1 MQFKD
6 YYAAL
11 GIEPSAGEADIK
23 KAYRRLARK
32 YHPDVS
38 KEAGAEEQFKTINE
52 AYEVLKDP
60 QKRAA
65 YDRLRAQGYRS
76 GDEVMGG
83 GVPPQGFQFDDL
95 FSDAAGRNSG
105 FSHFFESLFANQ
117 HGRFRSASGAHSA
130 ATGPGKMQRRSTLRV
145 PLEAVY
151 RGETI
156 RIQID
161 GRQLD
166 VKIPRGIQPGQV
178 IRLSGHSQQEG
189 QILLDV
195 EYVAHP
201 LFAVDGLNIL
211 HTLRVPPWQAALGA
225 SVSVPT
231 LGGPVTLKIPQ
242 GSDIGCKLRL
252 RGRGLE
258 RGGAVGDQ
266 IVALEITVPQAVTA
280 KQRKAYQE
288 LADAF
293 A

>member
-11 GIEPSAGEADIK
+11 GIEPGAGEADIK

-52 AYEVLKDP
+52 AYDVLKDP

-95 FSDAAGRNSG
+95 FRDAAGRNSG
-105 FSHFFESLFANQ
+105 FSHFFESVFANQ
-117 HGRFRSASGAHSA
+117 NGRFRSASGAQSA
-130 ATGPGKMQRRSTLRV
+130 ATGRGKMERRSTLRV

-178 IRLSGHSQQEG
+178 IRLSGHNQQDG
-189 QILLDV
+189 RILLDV
-195 EYVAHP
+195 EYESHP
-201 LFAVDGLNIL
+201 QFAVEGLTIL

-242 GSDIGCKLRL
+242 GSDFGCKLRL

-258 RGGAVGDQ
+258 REGAVGDQ
-266 IVALEITVPQAVTA
+266 IVALEITAPQAVTA